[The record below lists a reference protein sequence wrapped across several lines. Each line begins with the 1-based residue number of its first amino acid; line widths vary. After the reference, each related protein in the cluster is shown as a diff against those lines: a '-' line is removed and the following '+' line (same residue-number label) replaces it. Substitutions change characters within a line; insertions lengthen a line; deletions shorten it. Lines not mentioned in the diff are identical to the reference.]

1 MVVFRAIEP
10 PKPMHARGDVLA
22 GHSAVCWRDVQ
33 G

>member
-10 PKPMHARGDVLA
+10 PKPMHVRGGVLA
-22 GHSAVCWRDVQ
+22 GHSAVCWRGAQ